1 MKKFTLLSL
10 AALVLMTSL
19 LGCNAARGAGRDISN
34 AGQHVEN
41 IGK

>member
-10 AALVLMTSL
+10 ATLILMISI
-19 LGCNAARGAGRDISN
+19 LGCNMARGAGRDISN

-41 IGK
+41 IGR

>member
-1 MKKFTLLSL
+1 MKKLTLLSL
-10 AALVLMTSL
+10 LVMILMGSL

-41 IGK
+41 IGR